1 MPLMKYFCFVGR
13 ALVLLL
19 FGLDWFLPR
28 PVSDP
33 CRREVDRSVIRI
45 SSVEQLPERVVI
57 DPNLPMIVPPPECN
71 YVC

>member
-1 MPLMKYFCFVGR
+1 MPLMKYFCFVGS

-33 CRREVDRSVIRI
+33 SRWEVDRSVIRI
-45 SSVEQLPERVVI
+45 GSVEQLPKRVVI
-57 DPNLPMIVPPPECN
+57 DTNLPMIVPPLECN

>member
-1 MPLMKYFCFVGR
+1 LVKYFCFVGS

-33 CRREVDRSVIRI
+33 SRWEVDRSVK
-45 SSVEQLPERVVI
+45 RVVI
-57 DPNLPMIVPPPECN
+57 DTNLPMIVPPLECN